1 MAIPDQL
8 VRQIVDEVKV
18 VTRQLVEDYRRRIL
32 VNEDQLTG
40 ALVSML
46 EYRLR
51 DLSVEGIQ
59 VIPRALSLKE
69 EKITGADLGV
79 LLNIDTPYFKLSKVL
94 IAQAKKCECFYIG
107 KNFGYVL
114 GRNYLGNVIEQC
126 QKMLD
131 ITSSAFVL
139 VYTNNFDC
147 GILAFPAGDVIA
159 LSKVMCTD
167 LSALYA
173 IRLDRLFE
181 NFVKCYTG
189 DPRIAKA
196 YWDFGGLTE
205 FMAEHKIRHGLLLM
219 LRSREGWRPE

>member
-1 MAIPDQL
+1 MKTIPDQL

-18 VTRQLVEDYRRRIL
+18 VTRQLVENYRRRIL
-32 VNEDQLTG
+32 MNEDQLTG

-46 EYRLR
+46 ENHLR
-51 DLSVEGIQ
+51 DLSVRGIQ
-59 VIPRALSLKE
+59 VIPKALSLEE
-69 EKITGADLGV
+69 EKKAGADLGV
-79 LLNIDTPYFKLSKVL
+79 LLNVDIPDFKLSKAF
-94 IAQAKKCECFYIG
+94 IAQAKKCRCFRG
-107 KNFGYVL
+107 LGYRL
-114 GRNYLGNVIEQC
+114 SGNNLGNVIDQC
-126 QKMLD
+126 QRMLGF
-131 ITSSAFVL
+131 TSSAFVL
-139 VYTNNFDC
+139 VYTGNFYC

-181 NFVKCYTG
+181 NFMKCYTG

-219 LRSREGWRPE
+219 LKSEEGWRPE

>member
-1 MAIPDQL
+1 MKAVPDQL

-18 VTRQLVEDYRRRIL
+18 VTRQLVDYYQRGIL
-32 VNEDQLTG
+32 VNEDHLTG

-46 EYRLR
+46 ESRLR
-51 DLSVEGIQ
+51 GLSLRGIK
-59 VIPRALSLKE
+59 VIPGAFSLKE
-69 EKITGADLGV
+69 EKIAGADLGV
-79 LLNIDTPYFKLSKVL
+79 LLNVDTPYFKLSKVL
-94 IAQAKKCECFYIG
+94 IAQAKKCECFYIE
-107 KNFGYVL
+107 NVGYVL

-131 ITSSAFVL
+131 ITPSAFVL

-181 NFVKCYTG
+181 NFMKCYTG